1 MKSSFILKNLMV
13 NLMAKFKKGETSQS
27 VLHRKGIITQSMIAK
42 SELIN
47 KIHFYSDIPS
57 SLEMKKNNISETS
70 VHQWEDSKLGII
82 KYSWNTAH
90 KEHNSI
96 ELANLVESINKANK
110 RLLTNSQSVND
121 NSNPLKSRLTV
132 DEINKIKEENEELR
146 VALAEV
152 YRAYMQLLDEWRE
165 DKQVDAAYRK
175 LIIEQA
181 NILGKNRAWEVK

>member
-1 MKSSFILKNLMV
+1 MV

-27 VLHRKGIITQSMIAK
+27 VLYRKGIITQSMIAK
-42 SELIN
+42 SELIH

-57 SLEMKKNNISETS
+57 SLEMKKNIISETS

-96 ELANLVESINKANK
+96 ELAILVESINKANK
-110 RLLTNSQSVND
+110 RLLANSQSVND